1 MAVKSKKNEHWCFPK
16 GHMEK
21 DESMKQTA
29 LREVFEETGLMVTLI
44 SDFKLRE
51 YEDITCLLTF
61 DNSEQ
66 ILLDV
71 KNFLENMR

>member
-1 MAVKSKKNEHWCFPK
+1 MAVKSKKNGHWCFPK
-16 GHMEK
+16 GHREK

>member
-1 MAVKSKKNEHWCFPK
+1 
-16 GHMEK
+16 MEK

>member
-1 MAVKSKKNEHWCFPK
+1 
-16 GHMEK
+16 MEK

-51 YEDITCLLTF
+51 YEYITCLLTF

>member
-1 MAVKSKKNEHWCFPK
+1 MAVKSKKNGHWCFTK

>member
-1 MAVKSKKNEHWCFPK
+1 MAVKSKKNGHWCFLK

-51 YEDITCLLTF
+51 YEEITCLLTF